1 MCSDS
6 DPAISTTD
14 TKEIGAPCKQVST
27 TTKAAVKSVKRR
39 SKTRYERR
47 RRLIHLGG
55 QKYVTIRKRSNHVCV
70 NIRSYLDNE
79 CSFSSATKRGIML
92 TPTEWE
98 SLKANIVC
106 IDNQLNV
113 LMHIRL

>member
-1 MCSDS
+1 M
-6 DPAISTTD
+6 ISTTD
-14 TKEIGAPCKQVST
+14 TKEIGAPYKQVNAP
-27 TTKAAVKSVKRR
+27 TKAAAKAVKRN

-55 QKYVTIRKRSNHVCV
+55 QKYVTIRRRCNNVCV

-79 CSFSSATKRGIML
+79 LSFLSSTKRGIML

-98 SLKANIVC
+98 SLKANTEY

-113 LMHIRL
+113 LKHIRL